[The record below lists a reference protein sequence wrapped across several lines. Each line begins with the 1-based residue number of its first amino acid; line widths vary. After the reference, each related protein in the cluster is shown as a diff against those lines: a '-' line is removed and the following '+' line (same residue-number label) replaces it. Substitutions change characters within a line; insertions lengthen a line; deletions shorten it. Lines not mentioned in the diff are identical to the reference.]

1 MLKTFRI
8 GGIHP
13 KENKL
18 TSQCPVTAIPVPRQV
33 SLMLNQ
39 HIGAPAN
46 CIVKKGD
53 TVKVGTLIAEA
64 NGFVSSNIHSPVSGT
79 VSKID
84 KIANAFGIYSQAIII
99 DTEGDDWEEYIDRTP
114 SLEKEIALSSNE
126 IIQKICF
133 GNKLL
138 IYYPYPPAPLSQGKG
153 NFTGATAPRPCRG
166 LRPCDPFFNSQELFR
181 QTESREYLIVTHGF
195 IVFNFYGSYISP

>member
-1 MLKTFRI
+1 M
-8 GGIHP
+8 
-13 KENKL
+13 
-18 TSQCPVTAIPVPRQV
+18 SA
-33 SLMLNQ
+33 
-39 HIGAPAN
+39 
-46 CIVKKGD
+46 
-53 TVKVGTLIAEA
+53 
-64 NGFVSSNIHSPVSGT
+64 
-79 VSKID
+79 
-84 KIANAFGIYSQAIII
+84 
-99 DTEGDDWEEYIDRTP
+99 
-114 SLEKEIALSSNE
+114 NE